1 MAKEIERKFLTT
13 GDQWRSATPVY
24 YCQGYLNRDKKRT
37 VRVRVAGD
45 KAMLTIK
52 GPTHGMSRDE
62 YEYDIP
68 VEDAKEMF
76 ALCEQPLVEKNRRV
90 INHAGLDWE
99 VDEFLGAN
107 EGLVV
112 AEVELES
119 EDQDVPLPDWIGPEV
134 SSDCLLYTSDAADE

>member
-1 MAKEIERKFLTT
+1 
-13 GDQWRSATPVY
+13 
-24 YCQGYLNRDKKRT
+24 
-37 VRVRVAGD
+37 
-45 KAMLTIK
+45 
-52 GPTHGMSRDE
+52 
-62 YEYDIP
+62 
-68 VEDAKEMF
+68 MF
-76 ALCEQPLVEKNRRV
+76 TLCEQPLVEKNRRV

-134 SSDCLLYTSDAADE
+134 SSDPRYFNSNLSQNPFTKWAT